1 MKRVLSI
8 ILVVFL
14 VLTSSVVCVS
24 ALEREPEDVIRNDFQ
39 GIPDTALYN
48 AVLNQADVNR
58 DGQLTVGEAEQVYC
72 LLLRGLGISSLQG
85 IKYFKNLIVLGL
97 ESNNLTNLNGMEGL
111 EKLKEL
117 ALDNNQLTNI
127 DSIISCPKL
136 LFLNV
141 SHNEIS
147 VLPDMSDLNL
157 SHKSNFSYNR
167 LTINEMRR
175 KLPKHF
181 GDETIT
187 SFYPPM
193 SWIEY
198 WSKTQSVDPIPEP
211 EFITLENSRTG
222 ISIQGSIVPDAT
234 LEVDYKESESIIYN
248 TIRLVRDYESIE
260 PNGEVTI
267 SIPSEYSNMDVY
279 VVKSDG
285 TMEIINYEYEE
296 FHYTFNAES
305 LATYALVRNVEPA
318 TDPTETMPE
327 TVTDTPT
334 VEMTTASGTETV
346 TASTNVA
353 TTVTDPVKTTDTKT
367 PYTEIIATPTNNS
380 QKGTVSTGGTLVFL
394 LIIAAS
400 SIVVIIAIVVI
411 IKRRG
416 KNV

>member
-1 MKRVLSI
+1 MKRFFI
-8 ILVVFL
+8 ILAAFL

-48 AVLNQADVNR
+48 AVLNQADANR
-58 DGQLTVGEAEQVYC
+58 DGHLTVGEAEQVYC

-85 IKYFKNLIVLGL
+85 IKYFKNLVSLGL
-97 ESNNLTNLNGMEGL
+97 EANKLTNLNGMEGL

-117 ALDNNQLTNI
+117 SLDDNQLTNI
-127 DSIISCPKL
+127 EQVRSCPKL

-141 SHNEIS
+141 SHNDIS
-147 VLPDMSDLNL
+147 VLPDMSDLSL

-211 EFITLENSRTG
+211 AFTKIENEVTG
-222 ISIQGSIVPDAT
+222 ISIQGSIIPDAT
-234 LEVDYKESESIIYN
+234 LEVDYKTSESSIYY
-248 TIRLVRDYESIE
+248 TIRLVRDYEAIE

-267 SIPSEYSNMDVY
+267 SIPSEYNDMDVY
-279 VVKSDG
+279 IVKSDG
-285 TMEIINYEYEE
+285 SMEKLKYQYLEE
-296 FHYTFNAES
+296 CYIFNTDEILS
-305 LATYALVRNVEPA
+305 TYALVRNVETA

-353 TTVTDPVKTTDTKT
+353 TTVTDPVKTTDTTT
-367 PYTEIIATPTNNS
+367 PYTEIATTYINNS
-380 QKGTVSTGGTLVFL
+380 SKGTVSTGGTLVFL

-400 SIVVIIAIVVI
+400 SIVAIIAIFVI
-411 IKRRG
+411 KKKP
-416 KNV
+416 KNWL